1 MKFKKRKK
9 KDKKLNRN
17 TLSGIVDHV
26 NRKYA
31 FVTTDEFSEDIKIKS
46 RFMRGAIHGD
56 KVELKI
62 SDNFSTEKTSAKI
75 EIKDGTIFS

>member
-9 KDKKLNRN
+9 KGKKLNRN
-17 TLSGIVDHV
+17 TISGIVDHV

-31 FVTTDEFSEDIKIKS
+31 FVTTDEFSEDIKVRS

-62 SDNFSTEKTSAKI
+62 SNNLSRKNIEGEIIKI
-75 EIKDGTIFS
+75 LER

>member
-1 MKFKKRKK
+1 MKFKNRKK
-9 KDKKLNRN
+9 KGKRLDRN

-31 FVTTDEFSEDIKIKS
+31 FVTTEEFSEDIRVRS

-62 SDNFSTEKTSAKI
+62 SNNLQKSFI
-75 EIKDGTIFS
+75 